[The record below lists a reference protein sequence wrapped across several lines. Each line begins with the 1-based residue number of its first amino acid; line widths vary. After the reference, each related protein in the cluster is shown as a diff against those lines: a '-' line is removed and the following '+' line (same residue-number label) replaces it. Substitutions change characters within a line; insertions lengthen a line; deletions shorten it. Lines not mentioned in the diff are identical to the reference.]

1 MAHGRGT
8 TQLIHDPAARS
19 QKPCVRAVCFHPHI
33 HPSRER
39 DSCGRFQRAGN
50 RNLVRST
57 KGPPRRVRTAPRVR
71 AGTSPRSGAAARHAT
86 RNVRAC
92 TRIVPRFTNPR
103 RGGARRVS
111 RYRARS
117 GSGGYRP
124 REDNVSGLNIQFDIV
139 LFRTDI
145 DCPARGGAR
154 ARRPTSDVPATEAC
168 APHCRGLLVRPL
180 VGGPATMT
188 PDMMRGAT
196 RRSVKK
202 KVDLEVKHASRLSE

>member
-1 MAHGRGT
+1 VYADRSEVHEPPAGRG
-8 TQLIHDPAARS
+8 AARI
-19 QKPCVRAVCFHPHI
+19 PV
-33 HPSRER
+33 
-39 DSCGRFQRAGN
+39 
-50 RNLVRST
+50 
-57 KGPPRRVRTAPRVR
+57 
-71 AGTSPRSGAAARHAT
+71 SGAR
-86 RNVRAC
+86 
-92 TRIVPRFTNPR
+92 
-103 RGGARRVS
+103 
-111 RYRARS
+111 
-117 GSGGYRP
+117 SGGYRP

>member
-1 MAHGRGT
+1 M
-8 TQLIHDPAARS
+8 
-19 QKPCVRAVCFHPHI
+19 RAISAC
-33 HPSRER
+33 
-39 DSCGRFQRAGN
+39 

-86 RNVRAC
+86 RNVRATC
-92 TRIVPRFTNPR
+92 YSVQDDANTRIPNTRSGPR
-103 RGGARRVS
+103 RPRRP
-111 RYRARS
+111 AP
-117 GSGGYRP
+117 RP
-124 REDNVSGLNIQFDIV
+124 KAKPKPRRITGLTPSVNVSGLNIQFDIV
-139 LFRTDI
+139 LFHVYIRSNRHRL
-145 DCPARGGAR
+145 PGSWWRAR
-154 ARRPTSDVPATEAC
+154 AAPNERRPRHRGVCTPLGGF
-168 APHCRGLLVRPL
+168 GLLVRPL

>member
-1 MAHGRGT
+1 MCA
-8 TQLIHDPAARS
+8 
-19 QKPCVRAVCFHPHI
+19 CVCAFTPYS
-33 HPSRER
+33 PQ
-39 DSCGRFQRAGN
+39 GATRAGVFSCSN
-50 RNLVRST
+50 FVRST
-57 KGPPRRVRTAPRVR
+57 PPRQDGAARACRDLPAFWGGSAARDEERPSVYADRSEVHEPPAGRGAARNYPAVSGAPRR
-71 AGTSPRSGAAARHAT
+71 
-86 RNVRAC
+86 
-92 TRIVPRFTNPR
+92 
-103 RGGARRVS
+103 
-111 RYRARS
+111 
-117 GSGGYRP
+117 SGGYRP